1 MTDSVLTEEEVT
13 ELGRPSTP
21 WDSITRREV
30 IASHRLLQKQVAGLE
45 QQLEVQRLNLKWFD
59 MQLQET
65 ERDD

>member
-30 IASHRLLQKQVAGLE
+30 IASHRLLQQQVNELEEQVANWKEAFGALD
-45 QQLEVQRLNLKWFD
+45 V
-59 MQLQET
+59 
-65 ERDD
+65 